1 MRSLLLLLTILTLA
15 ACTSA
20 GDPSKNDEVENNN
33 ENNVN
38 TEENTSEEYEFTNDI
53 SSYTKDDRFI
63 PMDGHISQMIERDD
77 TIADNEH
84 FTINAVRTI
93 KMVDDFQL
101 FQVQM
106 INTGEHEATFEIT
119 KAEID
124 GKDVTDKIQL
134 DYNRDV
140 TITPNEIKNLTI
152 YIRQSKEE
160 NQAYDQLKAT
170 IKVTTYDEE
179 ADLHEEA
186 GEYEAIFEY

>member
-20 GDPSKNDEVENNN
+20 GDPSKNDELENNT
-33 ENNVN
+33 ENNAN
-38 TEENTSEEYEFTNDI
+38 NSEEYEFTNDI

-134 DYNRDV
+134 DYNKDV